1 MFAEGYS
8 IKQIADQLNLSQ
20 KTIEFHKHHIMQ
32 SFDLKNNAELVLFA
46 LKHDLITIPS
56 ETPQSPKEAS

>member
-1 MFAEGYS
+1 MTP
-8 IKQIADQLNLSQ
+8 NLG
-20 KTIEFHKHHIMQ
+20 
-32 SFDLKNNAELVLFA
+32 DVLVLFV